1 MRSYDEKTSQTTIDT
16 TDMFKNLE
24 FIAEVQDNHFLE
36 IMKKLEKKINKWRKK
51 RKEKIF
57 NEGIEQNKNYLIN

>member
-36 IMKKLEKKINKWRKK
+36 IMKKLEKKINK
-51 RKEKIF
+51 
-57 NEGIEQNKNYLIN
+57 